1 MPKRLFDLIAAG
13 IGLVVLSP
21 LLIVLALWVRLD
33 SAGPAVFRQIRIGRG
48 GAPFEIYKFRT
59 MTVANAHEAQGPQ
72 ITVGADRRITRAGA
86 ALRRFKLDELPQ
98 LLNVLRGEMSLV
110 GPRPEVP
117 KYVEL
122 WPADVRAIVLSVRPG
137 VTDPASLRYA
147 DEARILGG
155 YADPEEAYRTVV
167 MPDKLRLY
175 VDYVN
180 TATFF
185 GDIAIILRTLRILAV

>member
-1 MPKRLFDLIAAG
+1 MLKRLFDLISAG
-13 IGLVVLSP
+13 VGLIVLAP
-21 LLIVLALWVRLD
+21 LLIALALWVRSD
-33 SAGPAVFRQIRIGRG
+33 SAGPALFRQTRIGRG
-48 GAPFEIYKFRT
+48 GAPFEIFKFRT
-59 MTVANAHEAQGPQ
+59 MSLANDGPQ
-72 ITVGADRRITRAGA
+72 ITVGTDRRITRAGA
-86 ALRRFKLDELPQ
+86 VLRRFKLDELPQ

-122 WPADVRAIVLSVRPG
+122 WPTDVRAIVLSVHPG

-175 VDYVN
+175 VDYVK